1 MRRRGNPFDVVARL
15 RRIDE
20 RQARAALAHAR
31 AAHRAARE
39 RLEAHTLTHS
49 QPLVPAE
56 VLSPLELR
64 SLQLRGLHSHEAVM
78 AATEAAHRAQQRT
91 DAATA
96 EWRRASDE
104 LEAAERLAAKR
115 HEESA
120 RRARLAAER
129 SLDDLMTVL
138 HGDGDR

>member
-20 RQARAALAHAR
+20 RQTRAALAHAR
-31 AAHRAARE
+31 AAHRSARE
-39 RLEAHTLTHS
+39 RLEAHTLAHA

-56 VLSPLELR
+56 VLSPVDLR
-64 SLQLRGLHSHEAVM
+64 SLQLRGLHSHETLI
-78 AATEAAHRAQQRT
+78 AATDAAHRSKQRA
-91 DAATA
+91 DAAAA
-96 EWRRASDE
+96 EWRRASDQ
-104 LEAAERLAAKR
+104 LEAAERLATKR

-120 RRARLAAER
+120 RRARIAAER

-138 HGDGDR
+138 DRKGEG